1 MGVCYLQHR
10 TVTGLFANKTKQ
22 SLQSSSIRR
31 LEDKDA
37 QDINTRMG
45 EGIRSLTYSLILT
58 LYILLLITIVTVA
71 NVLPMSKGDQD
82 VTKDI
87 NFISLS
93 STGVHFGTRQLTS
106 CWVLVIIAYLS
117 RSMKTTFFPVVDKE
131 MILISFV
138 IS

>member
-31 LEDKDA
+31 LEDKDS

-58 LYILLLITIVTVA
+58 LYILLLITIVIVA

-82 VTKDI
+82 ITKDI
-87 NFISLS
+87 NFISFS
-93 STGVHFGTRQLTS
+93 TTGVHFWHS
-106 CWVLVIIAYLS
+106 PAY
-117 RSMKTTFFPVVDKE
+117 
-131 MILISFV
+131 
-138 IS
+138 